1 MSQTFEFY
9 DRQALAARSDADDA
23 VLDNVR
29 DRALRSEAAWRQLAD
44 RARKVE
50 RDRLARDRAR
60 AAEAAVEPVRE
71 DQSTW
76 T

>member
-29 DRALRSEAAWRQLAD
+29 DRA
-44 RARKVE
+44 RKVE
-50 RDRLARDRAR
+50 HDRLARDRAR
-60 AAEAAVEPVRE
+60 AAEAAVEPLRE